1 MTTLEKPTQEA
12 VSDAAPVETAAGQV
26 VPEAAPAGAQPG
38 SELLWGF
45 FNDETDIKLCR
56 WGFVAGVGVWHS
68 AVAPL
73 ARTASRSSRS
83 TMTAS
88 SPTAIACG

>member
-38 SELLWGF
+38 PELLWGF

-56 WGFVAGVGVWHS
+56 WGFVAGVGV
-68 AVAPL
+68 VGFF
-73 ARTASRSSRS
+73 
-83 TMTAS
+83 
-88 SPTAIACG
+88 IALCWAMGLRMLP